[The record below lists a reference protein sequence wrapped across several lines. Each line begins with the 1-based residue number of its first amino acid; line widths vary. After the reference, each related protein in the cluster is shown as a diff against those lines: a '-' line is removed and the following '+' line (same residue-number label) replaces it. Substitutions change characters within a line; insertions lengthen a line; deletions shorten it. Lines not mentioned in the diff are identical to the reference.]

1 MTGLEGEEK
10 SMYEGFLYGFLNTCN
25 SRRGSKK
32 TVTGNC
38 LGYRPIVNDIAQP
51 YVWFR
56 YCLLVY
62 FLRISYKE
70 IGEMIDK
77 LSSEMMRRDLCPE
90 IPDCGLSVSDGQNAR
105 LVGIFSRTRYE
116 WVVAEYACYRCNA
129 TVVTLYDT
137 LGIDA
142 TK

>member
-1 MTGLEGEEK
+1 MVQVDHL
-10 SMYEGFLYGFLNTCN
+10 SHILRFSY
-25 SRRGSKK
+25 
-32 TVTGNC
+32 
-38 LGYRPIVNDIAQP
+38 NDIG
-51 YVWFR
+51 
-56 YCLLVY
+56 
-62 FLRISYKE
+62 K
-70 IGEMIDK
+70 MIDK

-90 IPDCGLSVSDGQNAR
+90 IPDCGLSVSDGKDAR